1 LGVNRRPA
9 VAGSFY
15 PGSEKGLRD
24 TLSQLFASASTK
36 KEGYSPPAF
45 SSLFGLVSPHAGY
58 QYSGYVAARGYA
70 LAKSLAPSLERV
82 IVIGPNHQGVGSI
95 IASPTSEKWLTPLG
109 AVQIDVD
116 GIRRLSRISNVID
129 LDDLAHEYEHS
140 IEVQLPFL
148 QYVYGGA
155 FKILPICMM
164 SQEKRFAVDLG
175 DSISEIFVEGKDMI
189 VASSDFTHYEPH
201 SVALEKDRELI
212 GYIERLDIEGFYDLI
227 YDRKI
232 TVCGF
237 GPIATLMEVSKKLGA
252 SGGRLLL
259 YMTSGE
265 VVGEYDQVVGYAS
278 IAFGK

>member
-1 LGVNRRPA
+1 MDANRRPA

-15 PGSEKGLRD
+15 PGGEEGLRD
-24 TLSQLFASASTK
+24 ALGQLFASASTAK
-36 KEGYSPPAF
+36 GYIPPHF
-45 SSLFGLVSPHAGY
+45 STLFGLVSPHAGY
-58 QYSGYVAARGYA
+58 QYSGFVAARGYA
-70 LAKSLAPSLERV
+70 LVKSLAPSLERV
-82 IVIGPNHQGVGSI
+82 ILIGPNHQGIGSI
-95 IASPTSEKWLTPLG
+95 IASPTSQRWLTPLG
-109 AVQIDVD
+109 AVPVDVE
-116 GIRRLSRISNVID
+116 GVKELSRISKMVD

-148 QYVYGGA
+148 QYVYGSV

-175 DSISEIFVEGKDMI
+175 DSISQIFVPGKDLV

-201 SVALEKDRELI
+201 SVALEKDRKL
-212 GYIERLDIEGFYDLI
+212 IERIEELDVDGFYDLI
-227 YDRKI
+227 YDKKI

-237 GPIATLMEVSKKLGA
+237 GPIATLMTVSKKLGA
-252 SGGRLLL
+252 LGGKLLV

-265 VVGEYDQVVGYAS
+265 VIGEYDQVVGYAS